1 MTEHPPAA
9 QPWPDPDDGD
19 AIPRRL
25 RLRGYASVI
34 VSNIFFGLAVG
45 MFLPLIPLRL
55 DQEGTSAL
63 LIGLNAAASSCAI
76 FFTGPFIGQVL
87 RRVGYMGALFG
98 GAVLF
103 AAGTVA
109 MVALPGYVAWTVLRF
124 VAGLGMSV
132 HWVASESWLNAAAEE
147 RERGRVLSVYVAAFI
162 GGTAGGPLVL
172 NLIGTGGAWP
182 FLTIVIFSLLSAAT
196 ILPGRVG
203 APVFEPMAK
212 AAFTKVFRTAPRLMS
227 AGLLMGVA
235 QGAALTLM
243 ALYGVRSGLDES
255 QATLLQAA
263 LLGGGLLLQFPIGWL
278 ADRVRDRHR
287 LIVLLALVSVAGA
300 GLLVPLTDVPLA
312 LYPMVVIWGGCLI
325 GIYTVALA
333 LLGARFAQLG
343 GMAAANAAFILTW
356 ELGTF
361 SGGPI
366 AGATMQVM
374 GPAGMALVMGL
385 SAGAVGLLM
394 AWRAAMDRPG

>member
-1 MTEHPPAA
+1 MTDGAHTVPPAA
-9 QPWPDPDDGD
+9 
-19 AIPRRL
+19 RRA
-25 RLRGYASVI
+25 RMRGYASVI
-34 VSNIFFGLAVG
+34 ASNICFGLAIG

-55 DQEGTSAL
+55 DQAGTSAL
-63 LIGLNAAASSCAI
+63 LIGVNAAASSCAI
-76 FFTGPFIGQVL
+76 FVTGPYIGQVL
-87 RRVGYMGALFG
+87 RRAGYAGALFG
-98 GAVLF
+98 GALLF
-103 AAGTVA
+103 AAATLA
-109 MVALPGYVAWTVLRF
+109 MIVWPGYAAWTALRF

-132 HWVASESWLNAAAEE
+132 HWVASESWLNAAADE
-147 RERGRVLSVYVAAFI
+147 RERGRVLSIYVAAFI

-172 NLIGTGGAWP
+172 NLIGTGGSTA
-182 FLTIVIFSLLSAAT
+182 FVAIILLSVLSALA
-196 ILPGRVG
+196 ILPGRSG

-212 AAFTKVFRTAPRLMS
+212 AAFAKVFRIAPRLMS

-243 ALYGVRSGLDES
+243 ALYGVRAGLPES
-255 QATLLQAA
+255 DATLLQAA

-278 ADRVRDRHR
+278 ADRVGDRHR

-300 GLLVPLTDVPLA
+300 GLLVPLTHDPVL
-312 LYPMVVIWGGCLI
+312 LYPMVIVWGGCLI

-366 AGATMQVM
+366 AGGVMQVM
-374 GPAGMALVMGL
+374 GPPGMALVMGV
-385 SAGAVGLLM
+385 SAAAVGLLM
-394 AWRAAMDRPG
+394 AWRVALDRPG